1 MLNAEQK
8 QKLASLLA
16 QEHVAVVTTQGDEWP
31 TATMQAFAE
40 TDTLEIILI
49 MLESAPKFLNL
60 QKRPNLTV
68 HVDTRDSGDVRSFQ
82 IIRAWIEGVARE
94 VPRGSTEWESSKAT
108 FLKKNPFEEPFF
120 KYDTL
125 RMIRVIPKRVSY
137 ANGLGDSFKA
147 EC

>member
-1 MLNAEQK
+1 MLTGEQQ
-8 QKLASLLA
+8 QKLSALLA

-40 TDTLEIILI
+40 TETLEVILI
-49 MLESAPKFLNL
+49 MLETAPKFLNV
-60 QKRPNLTV
+60 QKRPQVTL

-82 IIRAWIEGVARE
+82 IVRAWIEGVARE
-94 VPRGSTEWESSKAT
+94 VSRGSAEWESGKAT

-120 KYDTL
+120 QYDML
-125 RMIRVIPKRVSY
+125 RMVWVTPKRVSY

-147 EC
+147 DC

>member
-1 MLNAEQK
+1 MFSAEQK
-8 QKLASLLA
+8 QKLTSLLA

-40 TDTLEIILI
+40 TDTLDIILI

-60 QKRPNLTV
+60 QKRPNVTV

-94 VPRGSTEWESSKAT
+94 VPRGSAEWEGGKAT

-120 KYDTL
+120 QYDTL
-125 RMIRVIPKRVSY
+125 RMVRVTPKRVSY

-147 EC
+147 EY

>member
-1 MLNAEQK
+1 MLDVEQK

-40 TDTLEIILI
+40 TDTLEVILI

-60 QKRPNLTV
+60 QKRPNVTV

-94 VPRGSTEWESSKAT
+94 VPRGSAEWESGKAT

-125 RMIRVIPKRVSY
+125 RMVRVIPKRVSY
-137 ANGLGDSFKA
+137 ANGLGESFKA

>member
-1 MLNAEQK
+1 MLNSEQK
-8 QKLASLLA
+8 QKLSSLLA

-40 TDTLEIILI
+40 TDTLDIILI

-60 QKRPNLTV
+60 QKRPNLTL

-82 IIRAWIEGVARE
+82 IIRAWVEGVARE
-94 VPRGSTEWESSKAT
+94 VPRGSIEWENCKT
-108 FLKKNPFEEPFF
+108 MFLKKNPFEEPFF
-120 KYDTL
+120 QYDTL
-125 RMIRVIPKRVSY
+125 RMVRVAPKRISY

-147 EC
+147 DY

>member
-1 MLNAEQK
+1 MLTAEQK

-16 QEHVAVVTTQGDEWP
+16 QEHVAVVTTQGEEWP

-40 TDTLEIILI
+40 TDTLDILLI

-82 IIRAWIEGVARE
+82 IIRASIEGVARE
-94 VPRGSTEWESSKAT
+94 VPRGSTAWESNKT
-108 FLKKNPFEEPFF
+108 IFLKKNPFEEPFF
-120 KYDTL
+120 KYDAL
-125 RMIRVIPKRVSY
+125 RMISVTPKRVSY

>member
-94 VPRGSTEWESSKAT
+94 VPRGSIEWESSKAT

>member
-40 TDTLEIILI
+40 TDTIEIILI

-94 VPRGSTEWESSKAT
+94 VPRGGTEWESSKAT

>member
-1 MLNAEQK
+1 MLNAEQM

-60 QKRPNLTV
+60 RTFFMANTFYRFEFDDETV
-68 HVDTRDSGDVRSFQ
+68 TIFADDQVWF
-82 IIRAWIEGVARE
+82 
-94 VPRGSTEWESSKAT
+94 
-108 FLKKNPFEEPFF
+108 PFTDIEPFVENW
-120 KYDTL
+120 DHPL
-125 RMIRVIPKRVSY
+125 RFIGNAAQP
-137 ANGLGDSFKA
+137 
-147 EC
+147 